1 MSDASVLIVEDD
13 ATLREALSDTLE
25 LSGYRTAMAVDGESA
40 LKQLEKC
47 SQEIGLVISDVQMKP
62 MDGHQLLAR
71 IKARYPALP
80 VLMMTAFGNI
90 EKAVTAMRS
99 GASDYLAKP
108 FEPEML
114 LEKVKRCILQTAPV
128 DEQVVAEDLR
138 TRELLGLAERVA
150 QSQATV
156 SIGGESGTGKEVFAR
171 HIHRQ
176 SLCSDGPFVAINCAA
191 IPDNMLEAM
200 LFGYEKGAYTGAYSA
215 APGKFEQAQDGTLLL
230 DEVSEMSL
238 PLQAKL
244 LRVLQEKEV
253 ERLGGR
259 KVIPLNVRILATTNR
274 NLREEVAAGR
284 FREDLFY
291 RLNVFPLYL
300 PSLRDRPR
308 DILPLAR
315 FLLRRICQSQK
326 IVEPGISREAEQ
338 CLLEHPWP
346 GNVRELDN
354 VIQRGL
360 ILCDGVEITP
370 DALCFEMDFVTAEH
384 KPPQAMPQAQTEES
398 SAKGCLS
405 DDLRTMEERMILQAL
420 QQDRGSR
427 KQVAE
432 RLGISQRTLRYKIAR
447 LREAGVAIPG

>member
-1 MSDASVLIVEDD
+1 MSHATVLIVEDD
-13 ATLREALSDTLE
+13 TTLREALSDTLE
-25 LSGYRTAMAVDGESA
+25 LSGYRTTLASDGASA
-40 LKQLEKC
+40 LKLLEK
-47 SQEIGLVISDVQMKP
+47 SPDQIGLVISDVQMNP
-62 MDGHQLLAR
+62 MDGYELLSR
-71 IKARYPALP
+71 IKARYPSLP

-90 EKAVTAMRS
+90 EKAVTAMRR
-99 GASDYLAKP
+99 GAADYLAKP

-114 LEKVKRCILQTAPV
+114 IDKVKRCILQTASLE
-128 DEQVVAEDLR
+128 EQVVAEDLR
-138 TRELLGLAERVA
+138 TRELLGLAGRVA

-171 HIHRQ
+171 YIHRQ
-176 SLCSDGPFVAINCAA
+176 SQCSEGPFVAINCAA

-200 LFGYEKGAYTGAYSA
+200 LFGYEKGAFTGAYSA

-259 KVIPLNVRILATTNR
+259 KIIPLNVRILATTNR

-291 RLNVFPLYL
+291 RLNVFPLHL
-300 PSLRDRPR
+300 APLRERPL

-326 IVEPGISREAEQ
+326 IAEPRITPEAEQ
-338 CLLEHPWP
+338 RLLEHNWP

-354 VIQRGL
+354 VMQRGL
-360 ILCDGVEITP
+360 ILCDGVDMTP
-370 DALCFEMDFVTAEH
+370 DALCFEMDFAATV
-384 KPPQAMPQAQTEES
+384 KPQPAASPVAQEEGAVS
-398 SAKGCLS
+398 GCLS
-405 DDLRTMEERMILQAL
+405 DDLRTMEERMILEAL
-420 QQDRGSR
+420 KEDKGSR

>member
-1 MSDASVLIVEDD
+1 MSDATVLIVEDD
-13 ATLREALSDTLE
+13 ATLREALCDTLE
-25 LSGYRTAMAVDGESA
+25 LSGYGVVSAVDGKSA
-40 LKQLEKC
+40 LKVLESKPV
-47 SQEIGLVISDVQMKP
+47 GLVISDVQMKP
-62 MDGHQLLAR
+62 MDGHQLLAQIR
-71 IKARYPALP
+71 SRFPTVP

-90 EKAVTAMRS
+90 EKAVTAMRN
-99 GASDYLAKP
+99 GAADYLAKP
-108 FEPEML
+108 FDPAL
-114 LEKVKRCILQTAPV
+114 LIEKVKVCIKQAQPA
-128 DEQVVAEDLR
+128 DQQVIAEDIR
-138 TRELLGLAERVA
+138 TRELLNLAGRVA
-150 QSQATV
+150 RSQATV

-171 HIHRQ
+171 YIHRQ

-200 LFGYEKGAYTGAYSA
+200 LFGYEKGAFTGAYNA

-244 LRVLQEKEV
+244 LRVLQEREV

-291 RLNVFPLYL
+291 RLNVFPLHL
-300 PSLRDRPR
+300 PPLRERPR

-315 FLLRRICQSQK
+315 FLLRRICVAQQIAEPVLSQ
-326 IVEPGISREAEQ
+326 EAEQ
-338 CLLEHPWP
+338 RLLEHGWP

-354 VIQRGL
+354 VMQRAL
-360 ILCDGVEITP
+360 ILCDGTEITP
-370 DALCFEMDFVTAEH
+370 DALCFEMDLATS
-384 KPPQAMPQAQTEES
+384 PQPAPAPVAAP
-398 SAKGCLS
+398 AKENRGRLS
-405 DDLRTMEERMILQAL
+405 DDLRTMEERMIIDAL
-420 QQDRGSR
+420 REDRGSR
-427 KQVAE
+427 KEDAE

-447 LREAGVAIPG
+447 LREAGVAIPR

>member
-1 MSDASVLIVEDD
+1 MSDATVLIVEDD
-13 ATLREALSDTLE
+13 ATLREALCDTLE
-25 LSGYRTAMAVDGESA
+25 LSGYGVVSAIDGESA
-40 LKQLEKC
+40 LKVLG
-47 SQEIGLVISDVQMKP
+47 SQSVGLVISDVQMLP

-71 IKARYPALP
+71 IKSRFPAMP

-90 EKAVTAMRS
+90 EKAVAAMRN
-99 GASDYLAKP
+99 GATDYLAKP
-108 FEPEML
+108 FEPAL
-114 LEKVKRCILQTAPV
+114 LIEKVKACIKHIQPV
-128 DEQVVAEDLR
+128 DEQVIAEDIR
-138 TRELLGLAERVA
+138 TRELLGLAGRVA
-150 QSQATV
+150 RSSATV

-171 HIHRQ
+171 YIHRQ
-176 SLCSDGPFVAINCAA
+176 SQCSEGPFVAINCAA

-200 LFGYEKGAYTGAYSA
+200 LFGYEKGAYTGAYNS

-244 LRVLQEKEV
+244 LRVLQEREV

-291 RLNVFPLYL
+291 RLNVFPLHL
-300 PSLRDRPR
+300 SPLRDRPR

-315 FLLRRICQSQK
+315 FLLRRICHSQK
-326 IVEPGISREAEQ
+326 IVEPRLSQEAEQ
-338 CLLEHPWP
+338 RLLGHGWP

-354 VIQRGL
+354 VMQRAL
-360 ILCDGVEITP
+360 ILCDGTEISP
-370 DALCFEMDFVTAEH
+370 DALCFEMDLV
-384 KPPQAMPQAQTEES
+384 MPQPVRES
-398 SAKGCLS
+398 NEPEAKGCLS
-405 DDLRTMEERMILQAL
+405 DDLRSMEERMILDAL
-420 QQDRGSR
+420 REDRGSR
-427 KQVAE
+427 KEVAE

-447 LREAGVAIPG
+447 LREAGVAIPR

>member
-1 MSDASVLIVEDD
+1 MSHATVLIVEDD
-13 ATLREALSDTLE
+13 TTLREALSDTLE
-25 LSGYRTAMAVDGESA
+25 LSGYRTAMASDGESA
-40 LKQLEKC
+40 LKLLEK
-47 SQEIGLVISDVQMKP
+47 SRDEVGLVISDVQMKP
-62 MDGHQLLAR
+62 MDGHELLSR
-71 IKARYPALP
+71 IKARHPSLP

-90 EKAVTAMRS
+90 EKAVTAMRR

-114 LEKVKRCILQTAPV
+114 IEKVKRCILQTASLE
-128 DEQVVAEDLR
+128 EQVVAEDLR
-138 TRELLGLAERVA
+138 TRELLGLAGRVA
-150 QSQATV
+150 RSHATV

-171 HIHRQ
+171 YIHRQ
-176 SLCSDGPFVAINCAA
+176 SACNEGPFVAINCAA

-200 LFGYEKGAYTGAYSA
+200 LFGYEKGAYTGAYNS
-215 APGKFEQAQDGTLLL
+215 APGKFEQAQNGTLLL

-291 RLNVFPLYL
+291 RLNVFPLHL
-300 PSLRDRPR
+300 PPLRERPR

-315 FLLRRICQSQK
+315 FLLRRICQSQN
-326 IVEPGISREAEQ
+326 IAEPRITAEAEKR
-338 CLLEHPWP
+338 LLEHGWP

-354 VIQRGL
+354 VMQRGL
-360 ILCDGVEITP
+360 ILCDGVDMTP
-370 DALCFEMDFVTAEH
+370 DALCFEMDFAASGNPRQPMQQVAEEDG
-384 KPPQAMPQAQTEES
+384 AS
-398 SAKGCLS
+398 SGCLS
-405 DDLRTMEERMILQAL
+405 DDLRTMEERMILEAL
-420 QQDRGSR
+420 KEDKGSR